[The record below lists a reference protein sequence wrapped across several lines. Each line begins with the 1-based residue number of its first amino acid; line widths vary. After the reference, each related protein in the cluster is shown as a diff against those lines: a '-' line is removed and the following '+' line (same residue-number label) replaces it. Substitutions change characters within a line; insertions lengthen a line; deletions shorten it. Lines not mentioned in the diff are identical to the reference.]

1 MKIDK
6 TIIKETK
13 YVASFVV
20 ILSVLMQAVFLIIAK
35 WNYTVLLGNIWGA
48 ALAVGNFFVMGLFV
62 QKAVAQDEKDAR
74 QTIRASQSIRFAII
88 FLLAVVGILI
98 FKQTPT
104 RVAILIPLVFPRI
117 AIMIRPLIDKNF

>member
-117 AIMIRPLIDKNF
+117 AIIIRPLIDKNF

>member
-98 FKQTPT
+98 FKQKPT

>member
-104 RVAILIPLVFPRI
+104 RVAILIPLIFPRI